1 MFQRERERGG
11 RGGAE
16 AGYLLHFMSSL
27 HLWLEGFSHNK
38 PRRKTHKHTHNTGMS
53 VALIIAELASYII
66 YFLIYIHM
74 FTFTSIDID
83 KFTLINIYHRSRA
96 KWLVVGGQRPPNKLR
111 NDYNSGSYLRWRK
124 VVSHLGSYWYCA
136 LSLSH
141 HQIVEK
147 VGGGGVKSEYLNL
160 HSSYY
165 KCDWLI
171 GLLEAMISWRFWPLF
186 WGFTWLLGAIYIYIY
201 I

>member
-1 MFQRERERGG
+1 MFQRERER

-124 VVSHLGSYWYCA
+124 VVNHLGSYWYYA

-147 VGGGGVKSEYLNL
+147 VGGKNPSILICTQAIT
-160 HSSYY
+160 SAT
-165 KCDWLI
+165 DW
-171 GLLEAMISWRFWPLF
+171 
-186 WGFTWLLGAIYIYIY
+186 
-201 I
+201 